1 MFHHLS
7 RITGQQEEKRA
18 MPRRRE
24 IAGEPYTG
32 PMDVYDFDGTLYKGD
47 STADFL
53 RFCAGRHPRILTTLP
68 RTALAAFECL
78 GLRWISKTQFKEM
91 LYRFLPKVPDI
102 HREVE
107 AFWASHE
114 RKIAGPCRPQPGD
127 VVISAG
133 PEFLLRPM
141 CEKRGLA
148 LIASPVDPITGRTL
162 GPNCSNEQKVVR
174 LQAEYPDKPV
184 RRFFSDS
191 HNDDPLAALAQE
203 AFMVKSGRLEPWSF
217 A

>member
-1 MFHHLS
+1 MGS
-7 RITGQQEEKRA
+7 RL
-18 MPRRRE
+18 
-24 IAGEPYTG
+24 EPYTE
-32 PMDVYDFDGTLYKGD
+32 PMDVYDFDGTLYEGD

-78 GLRWISKTQFKEM
+78 GLKWISKTQFKEM

-174 LQAEYPDKPV
+174 LQAEHPDTPV